1 MGTVQPKEEII
12 METKKEIPRPKKL
25 IPGQRPTPEAIA
37 RITKG
42 RTWAEMAN
50 DLEKE
55 QDAKAEKLYT
65 PEYRKMWEEAGKMAE
80 LEGDE

>member
-42 RTWAEMAN
+42 RTWAEMAL
-50 DLEKE
+50 DIEKE
-55 QDAKAEKLYT
+55 QDAKARELFT
-65 PEYRKMWEEAGKMAE
+65 PEYLKRWKDNAE
-80 LEGDE
+80 PEGDE